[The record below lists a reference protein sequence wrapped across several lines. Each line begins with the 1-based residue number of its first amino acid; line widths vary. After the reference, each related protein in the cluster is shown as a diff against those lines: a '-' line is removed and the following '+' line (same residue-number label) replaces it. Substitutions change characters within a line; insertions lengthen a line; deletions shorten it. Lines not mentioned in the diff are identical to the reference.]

1 MTSLTLLGFSGSP
14 SRLTVAR
21 MRSKCPPP
29 AHLPQR
35 VSRTPVGDDAE
46 RRTPLRTRG
55 LAAAMREE
63 APREQQ
69 DRRAYISKEYMA
81 GCAGFYRH
89 SGRGPKEPL
98 PAEARHGG
106 KNKFSRLQVLRDRL
120 RHLPPFVVHS
130 PMSANL
136 FGIPSSPIRVCTQGM
151 RNINVVVTYIHFGC
165 M

>member
-35 VSRTPVGDDAE
+35 VSRTPVGDGAE

-63 APREQQ
+63 APREQH

-81 GCAGFYRH
+81 GCAGFYRR

-98 PAEARHGG
+98 PAQRRDMGE

-136 FGIPSSPIRVCTQGM
+136 LAFPPVP
-151 RNINVVVTYIHFGC
+151 
-165 M
+165 